1 MSLRNPRKV
10 PLTEARYFVYKLK
23 EKSYF
28 VDSIMRFNEKSGKNW
43 LDERNIAVLGGY
55 LCSFCLTLKPVLKV
69 VKKGTMNCLKP
80 KLSTR
85 DRPDAE

>member
-55 LCSFCLTLKPVLKV
+55 LQLLPHFETSSKSGQEGDNELFEAKAFNP
-69 VKKGTMNCLKP
+69 
-80 KLSTR
+80 R
-85 DRPDAE
+85 